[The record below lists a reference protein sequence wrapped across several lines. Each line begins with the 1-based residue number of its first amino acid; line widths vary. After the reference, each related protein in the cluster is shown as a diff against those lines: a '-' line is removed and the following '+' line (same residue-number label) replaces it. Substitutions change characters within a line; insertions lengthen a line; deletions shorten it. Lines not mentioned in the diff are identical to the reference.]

1 MVNPNKIAENLSK
14 GNAYIPGVRPGEDTK
29 DYVAKLLFK
38 ITVIGTTYLVILA
51 IMPILTSIIFGF
63 NATEASV
70 ITLGGTSLLIIVG
83 VAVQTTEQLETD
95 AKQETYAGIFE

>member
-1 MVNPNKIAENLSK
+1 
-14 GNAYIPGVRPGEDTK
+14 
-29 DYVAKLLFK
+29 
-38 ITVIGTTYLVILA
+38 
-51 IMPILTSIIFGF
+51 
-63 NATEASV
+63 V